1 MNAAASDGGA
11 GAGAAALAF
20 GKIGKGGKSRRGAAD
35 SADSAAVTGEGSDEG
50 GAGEGKSAG
59 GISGTRAG
67 ADSKIDGTMQASL
80 AEGKRSEVAGSKSG
94 GPGGG
99 DGGGSGKDGETTLAD
114 QEQKNTRQPTLS
126 PSKKKKKN
134 KKKNKNKNKNKN
146 ENTPDAGREDDGL
159 PSGHISD
166 NVWPEEYDKLKGR
179 LKRLRLRFYKQRRA
193 GAEEINGKR
202 DRWHIPRKW
211 MEKEAVEIRK
221 GLNHL
226 RGLTVQFHVI
236 RRDPNAL
243 RWAEAR
249 EWEMAYHARSSASK
263 MFFSVTDVQPS
274 GEEWITG
281 KAQEERARAKG
292 THPPVL
298 GTKMRIEIA
307 EMERML
313 EQLNLVQFISQ
324 AEASELDRLST
335 EDAVMPVPEQTKR
348 QTAQIFKRRQ
358 PRSAALQLA
367 HEDNIFEF
375 TKFNEM
381 ESLKNMIASRV
392 ADGASAASVVNIGH
406 GFGKET
412 PLHVAAGMGHLE
424 AIEMLLQHGADTE
437 ALSGFEWTPLHYA
450 AAFPPSQDGTST
462 AAIDRT
468 ECVRALLNAGAH
480 VNARIDVGFTDNTA
494 NLASALHL
502 AGVANSVAI
511 GRLLVEFGA
520 QINGVDAN
528 GRTPV
533 AVAARSD
540 ATEFVEYL
548 LSLKGTENAPDL
560 KRRDYWLV
568 SATDEIQAM
577 KERQGSPPLKPED
590 LATPALYAALG
601 STLGDLTGCETTPR
615 ANPATHFV
623 VEAVIVHDAEDER
636 ITKTRMNRHFFHVDS
651 EERLGNVYKSL
662 VAQEFVC
669 VPPVP
674 RPSLYEYVGPKTTF
688 VIDWKERF
696 PLLVPPEPT
705 RPRQSLAQCVQ
716 YHLRRALP
724 ASRIDCFV
732 FEADGRYR
740 QYYPNVVVPRPNL
753 HRLHEWIIEQ
763 LEMELRGCG
772 ARWSMRT
779 KFSFLSLVGCE
790 DIWPEDKGGAGSGMA
805 YTYVGHYDEFGL
817 LIHEKAPE
825 PARVRWLTTLR
836 KDEFPVKSC
845 AEMSTEMELF
855 VKALRR
861 SRARAPYNL
870 TI

>member
-1 MNAAASDGGA
+1 MHAMMNDAASKGGA
-11 GAGAAALAF
+11 GAGGAALAF
-20 GKIGKGGKSRRGAAD
+20 GKIGKRAKRGQATQAA
-35 SADSAAVTGEGSDEG
+35 ATLATEAAAPTAATATG
-50 GAGEGKSAG
+50 
-59 GISGTRAG
+59 
-67 ADSKIDGTMQASL
+67 
-80 AEGKRSEVAGSKSG
+80 SG
-94 GPGGG
+94 GPDGESKEHDTVDLKARESLPVSSSGGQKASMAESKNGSGGG
-99 DGGGSGKDGETTLAD
+99 EGET
-114 QEQKNTRQPTLS
+114 S
-126 PSKKKKKN
+126 PSDGKQKKPDPPATSPKKVNKKKKKKN
-134 KKKNKNKNKNKN
+134 VTSSK
-146 ENTPDAGREDDGL
+146 EAEAEEDRL

-166 NVWPEEYDKLKGR
+166 DVWPEEYEKLKGR

-193 GAEEINGKR
+193 GVEEINGKR
-202 DRWHIPRKW
+202 DRWHIPREW

-226 RGLTVQFHVI
+226 RGLTVQFHMI

-274 GEEWITG
+274 GEEWITA

-313 EQLNLVQFISQ
+313 EQLNLVQFVSQ
-324 AEASELDRLST
+324 AEASELNRLST

-348 QTAQIFKRRQ
+348 QTLQILKRRQ

-381 ESLKNMIASRV
+381 ESLKSTIVSRM
-392 ADGASAASVVNIGH
+392 ADGASAASVVNVGH

-412 PLHVAAGMGHLE
+412 PLHVAAGMGHIE
-424 AIEMLLQHGADTE
+424 AIELLLEHNADTE
-437 ALSGFEWTPLHYA
+437 AMSGYGWTPLHYA
-450 AAFPPSQDGTST
+450 AAFPPSQEGTST

-468 ECVRALLNAGAH
+468 ECVRVLLNAGAD
-480 VNARIDVGFTDNTA
+480 VNARIDVGFTENTTS
-494 NLASALHL
+494 LASALHL

-511 GRLLVEFGA
+511 GRLLVEAGA
-520 QINGVDAN
+520 QVNGVDAN

-533 AVAARSD
+533 ATAARSD
-540 ATEFVEYL
+540 ATEFVEYI
-548 LSLKGTENAPDL
+548 LSLKGTENAPNL
-560 KRRDYWLV
+560 KQRDYWLV

-577 KERQGSPPLKPED
+577 KERQGSPPLEPED

-601 STLGDLTGCETTPR
+601 SSLGDLTGRETTPR
-615 ANPATHFV
+615 ANPASHFV
-623 VEAVIVHDAEDER
+623 VESVIVQDAEDER
-636 ITKTRMNRHFFHVDS
+636 ITETLMKRHFFHVNS

-662 VAQEFVC
+662 VAQEFTC

-674 RPSLYEYVGPKTTF
+674 RPSLYEYVGAKTTF

-724 ASRIDCFV
+724 AARIDCFV

-740 QYYPNVVVPRPNL
+740 QYFPNVIVPRPNL

-772 ARWSMRT
+772 VRWSMRT
-779 KFSFLSLVGCE
+779 KFSFLSLIGCE
-790 DIWPEDKGGAGSGMA
+790 DIWPEERGGAGSGMA

-817 LIHEKAPE
+817 LIHEKPPE
-825 PARVRWLTTLR
+825 PARMRWLTTLR

-861 SRARAPYNL
+861 SRARPPYKM